1 MEINNHYNEE
11 WKSYRRENDKWKE
24 GQKLMVSNYGRV
36 ISVKTEKP
44 FLLKQGRTS
53 GFPVITGMRCT
64 DGKSR
69 SFYVH
74 HAVAE
79 LFLPEKKEEEKRI
92 IHLDYDKTNNVY
104 TNLKYVTMK
113 EWWEHYNKN
122 PKVKKSLKKKRYAKL
137 NEKKVAILKKKL
149 FDPNRKTRVKMLAK
163 QFGISE
169 MQVWRIKSGENW
181 GYVKPAK

>member
-1 MEINNHYNEE
+1 MEIKDNFNEI
-11 WKSYRRENDKWKE
+11 WKPYWREQDNWKE
-24 GQKLMVSNYGRV
+24 GQKYLVSNYGRV
-36 ISVKTEKP
+36 ISMKTGTPHLLKLVKT
-44 FLLKQGRTS
+44 S
-53 GFPVITGMRCT
+53 NFPVVTAIQCN

-79 LFLPEKKEEEKRI
+79 LYLPERLEDQKRI
-92 IHLDYDKTNNVY
+92 IHLDFDKENNTF

-113 EWWEHYNKN
+113 EWWAHYNKS
-122 PKVKKSLKKKRYAKL
+122 PKVKLAKRKRRYSKL

-149 FDPNRKTRVKMLAK
+149 LDPNRKTRVKMLAK

-181 GYVKPAK
+181 GSVEPAK

>member
-1 MEINNHYNEE
+1 MEIKSNYNEE
-11 WKSYRRENDKWKE
+11 WKPYWREQDNWKD
-24 GQKLMVSNYGRV
+24 GQNILVSNYGRV
-36 ISVKTEKP
+36 FSIKTGEP
-44 FLLKQGRTS
+44 HLLKQALTG
-53 GFPVITGMRCT
+53 GFPVITGMQCK
-64 DGKSR
+64 DGKAR

-79 LFLPEKKEEEKRI
+79 LYLEQRKEDQKRI
-92 IHLDYDKTNNVY
+92 IHIDYDKTNNVF

-122 PKVKKSLKKKRYAKL
+122 PKVKISLRKKRYAKL
-137 NEKKVAILKKKL
+137 NEKKVALLKKKL
-149 FDPNRKTRVKMLAK
+149 LDPNRKTRIKMLAK